1 MVSIGTS
8 DLINVIFVLILKIYP
23 FSTCVMADEAPFKI
37 SVSEA
42 DDLVK
47 KCPECGPGTLLESEG
62 NTFFVIFLRKEI
74 ICIFTFGQLT
84 NGITCI
90 S

>member
-62 NTFFVIFLRKEI
+62 NTFLLFF
-74 ICIFTFGQLT
+74 
-84 NGITCI
+84 
-90 S
+90 